1 MNSLKKLFCF
11 VLVLF
16 LFNLSKIWAL
26 PQTTGL
32 AYLKYNF
39 LPKPASLGE
48 AFTAYS
54 EGLASLHFNP
64 SGLASSSD
72 NEIVFMHNSWLQD
85 ITLDYLAAGFNIKNH
100 HLAVGFTFHQIP
112 NLERREGPSSS
123 PLGTFEAHDL
133 ALDLSYARKVREQLN
148 LGISFKY
155 LYEKID
161 IYSAS
166 GVGIDLGGIYFLG
179 NWQIGA
185 AVLNLG
191 PNLKFKSEDF
201 SLPTQ
206 FRLGAVHHLP
216 QKIAAGNLKV
226 SLDVVKTKGDKWKLN
241 TGGEYGWEDKVFLR
255 AGYKTEYEETNF
267 SFGTGVKYKSYAIDY
282 AFVPFQSDLGSSH
295 RVSLSVKF

>member
-1 MNSLKKLFCF
+1 MIRTKKLFW
-11 VLVLF
+11 VSLILF
-16 LFNLSKIWAL
+16 LFQVSQTYAL

-32 AYLKYNF
+32 AFLKYNF
-39 LPKPASLGE
+39 LPKPTSLGE

-54 EGLASLHFNP
+54 EGLSSLHFNP
-64 SGLASSSD
+64 AGLAGNSTS
-72 NEIVFMHNSWLQD
+72 EVVFMHNSWLQD

-112 NLERREGPSSS
+112 NLERREGPSTL
-123 PLGTFEAHDL
+123 PLGTFDAHDL
-133 ALDLSYARKVREQLN
+133 ALDLSYARKVKEDIN
-148 LGISFKY
+148 VGVSFKY
-155 LYEKID
+155 MYEKID

-166 GVGIDLGGIYFLG
+166 GVGIDLGGIYFLK
-179 NWQIGA
+179 NWQVGIS
-185 AVLNLG
+185 VLNLG
-191 PNLKFKSEDF
+191 PNLKFKTEEF
-201 SLPTQ
+201 SLPIQ
-206 FRLGAVHHLP
+206 FRAGAVHHLP
-216 QKIAAGNLKV
+216 QKIAAGDLKV

-241 TGGEYGWEDKVFLR
+241 SGGEYGWEDKVFLR

>member
-1 MNSLKKLFCF
+1 MVSGF
-11 VLVLF
+11 
-16 LFNLSKIWAL
+16 SSAWAL

-39 LPKPASLGE
+39 LPRPTSLGE

-54 EGLASLHFNP
+54 EGLSSLHFNP
-64 SGLASSSD
+64 SGLAGSAK
-72 NEIVFMHNSWLQD
+72 NEIVFMHNSWFQD
-85 ITLDYLAAGFNIKNH
+85 IALDYLAAGFNIKNH

-112 NLERREGPSSS
+112 NLEKRTGPSSS
-123 PLGTFEAHDL
+123 PIATFDAHDL
-133 ALDLSYARKVREQLN
+133 ALDFSYARKVREQIN
-148 LGISFKY
+148 LGISLKY

-161 IYSAS
+161 INSAS
-166 GVGIDLGGIYFLG
+166 GVGIDLGGIYFLK
-179 NWQIGA
+179 NWQFGI

-191 PNLKFKSEDF
+191 PNLKFKTEDF

-206 FRLGAVHHLP
+206 FRLGVVHHLP
-216 QKIAAGNLKV
+216 QKIAQGNLGV

-241 TGGEYGWEDKVFLR
+241 SGGEYGWEDKFFLR

-267 SFGTGVKYKSYAIDY
+267 SFGTGVKYKIYAIDY
-282 AFVPFQSDLGSSH
+282 AFVPFQSDLGGSH

>member
-1 MNSLKKLFCF
+1 MAGLIFWAGSF
-11 VLVLF
+11 
-16 LFNLSKIWAL
+16 STARAL

-39 LPKPASLGE
+39 LPKPTSLGE
-48 AFTAYS
+48 AFTAYA
-54 EGLASLHFNP
+54 EGLSGLHFNP
-64 SGLASSSD
+64 AGLAGGSK

-85 ITLDYLAAGFNIKNH
+85 ISLDYLAAGFKIKSH
-100 HLAVGFTFHQIP
+100 HIAVGFTFHQIP
-112 NLERREGPSSS
+112 GLEKRTGPSTS
-123 PLGTFEAHDL
+123 PIGTFDAHDL
-133 ALDLSYARKVREQLN
+133 ALGLSYARKVKEQIN
-148 LGISFKY
+148 VGISLKY

-161 IYSAS
+161 INSAS
-166 GVGIDLGGIYFLG
+166 GVGIDLGGIYLLK
-179 NWQIGA
+179 NWQFGV

-191 PNLKFKSEDF
+191 PNLKFKTEDF

-206 FRLGAVHHLP
+206 FRLGVLHHLP
-216 QKIAAGNLKV
+216 QKIAQGNLNV

-241 TGGEYGWEDKVFLR
+241 TGGEYGLQDKFFLR

-267 SFGTGVKYKSYAIDY
+267 SFGTGVKYKIYAIDY